1 MKTATW
7 FHPTGVGYAPNQFS
21 GDPVSMPV
29 FQVLSV
35 WKDIT
40 ENQFMCLVSSSFENS
55 VSFLMSFF
63 LWEWWEF
70 LIHLIHFYSKKA
82 SILVQITRGREITA
96 AGFKQ
101 VDIYRTCASLHT
113 NEDLCPKT
121 LGRKKRIAKG
131 TLYHAPSTTTAQ
143 ISASCEEKL

>member
-1 MKTATW
+1 MISSDRCGICTKPI
-7 FHPTGVGYAPNQFS
+7 FRR
-21 GDPVSMPV
+21 
-29 FQVLSV
+29 
-35 WKDIT
+35 
-40 ENQFMCLVSSSFENS
+40 SSFDASLSSIVRVKGHNWKSIYVPSLQQFWEQC
-55 VSFLMSFF
+55 FLPYVFF

-70 LIHLIHFYSKKA
+70 LIQLIHFYSKKA

-113 NEDLCPKT
+113 NKDLCPKT